1 MSDEIFDG
9 IFPIVHRTF
18 PFCWVIL
25 EADGSRIFL
34 YSNCMWTYNEVA
46 IELAAAFFFLNDF
59 NSMGMSFVTKLNFWR
74 RKIYKIRLDSFLS
87 LSWFAAAV
95 NTTHLL
101 VQIVLKGL
109 RAALVRVR
117 SCKCHVFELFLFKH
131 IVRKWQCLLS
141 LFINRPLTM
150 E

>member
-25 EADGSRIFL
+25 EADGSRIFFVLKL
-34 YSNCMWTYNEVA
+34 YVDIQWSGYRVGGG
-46 IELAAAFFFLNDF
+46 LFFLNHF

>member
-25 EADGSRIFL
+25 EADGSRIFFVLKL
-34 YSNCMWTYNEVA
+34 YVDIQWSGYRVGGG
-46 IELAAAFFFLNDF
+46 LFFLNDF

-117 SCKCHVFELFLFKH
+117 SCKCHVFELFLLKH

>member
-18 PFCWVIL
+18 LLSYFRGWWLSDFFCTQTVCGHTMKWLSSWRRPV
-25 EADGSRIFL
+25 
-34 YSNCMWTYNEVA
+34 
-46 IELAAAFFFLNDF
+46 FFNDF
-59 NSMGMSFVTKLNFWR
+59 NSVGMSFVTKLNFWR
-74 RKIYKIRLDSFLS
+74 KKIYKIRLDSFFS

-101 VQIVLKGL
+101 VQIVLNYKGL
-109 RAALVRVR
+109 REALVRVR
-117 SCKCHVFELFLFKH
+117 SCKCHVFELFLFEH

>member
-18 PFCWVIL
+18 LLSYFRGCWLSDVFCTQTVCGHTMKRLSSW
-25 EADGSRIFL
+25 RRP
-34 YSNCMWTYNEVA
+34 
-46 IELAAAFFFLNDF
+46 FFLNDF
-59 NSMGMSFVTKLNFWR
+59 NSMGMSVVTKLNFWR

-87 LSWFAAAV
+87 LSWFAATV
-95 NTTHLL
+95 NTTRLL
-101 VQIVLKGL
+101 IQIVRKGL
-109 RAALVRVR
+109 REALVRVR
-117 SCKCHVFELFLFKH
+117 SCKCHVFELFLFEH

-141 LFINRPLTM
+141 LFINGPLTM

>member
-25 EADGSRIFL
+25 EADGSRIFFVLKL
-34 YSNCMWTYNEVA
+34 YVDIQWSGYRVGGG
-46 IELAAAFFFLNDF
+46 LFFLNDF